1 MNNEERL
8 REYVNTDL
16 SYQDFK
22 KGKGVFSDFDMFC
35 IEHCKDIEELL
46 EKVKQLE
53 DDLYAA
59 NQCIN
64 ELLDVQEKYDRL
76 LKIAKKMHLWIFL
89 HSGDEQKVYDELGL
103 TDKEN
108 EMLGYSGKIV
118 LGDIDDNS

>member
-8 REYVNTDL
+8 REYVSMDTI
-16 SYQDFK
+16 YQDFK
-22 KGKGVFSDFDMFC
+22 NGKDVFSDFDMFC
-35 IEHCKDIEELL
+35 VEHCKDIEELL

-59 NQCIN
+59 NQCVN

-103 TDKEN
+103 TGEEN
-108 EMLGYSGKIV
+108 EMLGYSGQFTIESK
-118 LGDIDDNS
+118 GE